1 MEKEKEELDLLL
13 LQSSLKTKYLCQKVV
28 YKEVTGSTMDDAKKM
43 AKEYDYPHGTAVIVE
58 RQMMGRGTKHHQWH
72 SENTGNI
79 YLSFILYL
87 PQLDV
92 DDFLLEVIACLAVV
106 QAAHNLGVTSAQCKW
121 PNDVW
126 VRGHKLAGFLSEN
139 GNHRRRVAAGEQEE
153 SLVIL
158 GVGINVNA
166 DPRRDSLL
174 APIATSLRCELGGAH
189 VSREKFLA
197 NVCSLLEER
206 LEWPVKTCFQAF
218 TGNNVFHPMMCV
230 SVHDYETS
238 RNFEATFGTFEED
251 WDITLTETAAWKK
264 SATLLVLAEVPIADD
279 EKVLVLQ
286 FLESGLPVLVSAA
299 GVKFVCGL
307 LNIDFKVESQVDEHC
322 RSGLTIQ
329 LKDQLNG
336 ASLTFVTG
344 SPPCCFS
351 PSVSYTV
358 VAEHINTM
366 AEEEE
371 QILGAAAVIVQPTG
385 LNKVG
390 LIGFDI
396 EKRFSRSV
404 DVSSPEADD
413 VFKLDVLILSMF
425 KVLVSDV

>member
-1 MEKEKEELDLLL
+1 ML
-13 LQSSLKTKYLCQKVV
+13 
-28 YKEVTGSTMDDAKKM
+28 
-43 AKEYDYPHGTAVIVE
+43 
-58 RQMMGRGTKHHQWH
+58 
-72 SENTGNI
+72 
-79 YLSFILYL
+79 
-87 PQLDV
+87 
-92 DDFLLEVIACLAVV
+92 
-106 QAAHNLGVTSAQCKW
+106 
-121 PNDVW
+121 
-126 VRGHKLAGFLSEN
+126 GHKLAGFLSEN

-251 WDITLTETAAWKK
+251 WDITLTGLPADMRDGEVLKCASQRFAIRPYCGQTVFVSTVGDDDTLISQLMIQCLSALLDTSKISVRPLMWKEFTSETAAWKK